1 MDREKLYEK
10 VKECKKNG
18 DSLGVIAVKCL
29 EGDVRLF
36 DLVECLE
43 EYDKNEKVD
52 QELID
57 ED

>member
-29 EGDVRLF
+29 EGDVHLF

-43 EYDKNEKVD
+43 EYDKNENLPKEVV
-52 QELID
+52 E
-57 ED
+57 